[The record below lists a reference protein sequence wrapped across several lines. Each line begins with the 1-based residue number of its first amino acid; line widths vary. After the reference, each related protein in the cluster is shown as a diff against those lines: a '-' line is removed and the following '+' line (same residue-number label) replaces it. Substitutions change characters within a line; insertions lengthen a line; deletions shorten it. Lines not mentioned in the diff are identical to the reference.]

1 MKNKAKNM
9 IKQIIFDLDGVL
21 IDSRGLHFKSFNEAL
36 KITCPD
42 FAITKEE
49 HLSTYDGLPTTRKL
63 ELLTENKGLP
73 KELYNKIWEKKQEIT
88 LGLMYDYYEDRKLIL
103 ILDKLR
109 EKGIRM
115 SVASNSV
122 RDSIITALHYK
133 KVLHFF
139 DHIVSNQDVIQPKPS
154 PEMYYKIMIQSGIH
168 SRNTL
173 ILEDSNTGREAV
185 LNSGAH
191 LGAIKDPEDLT
202 YEKIMNYINKIET
215 KPYEKT
221 KWEGGDMNVLIPMA
235 GAGSRFEQAGY
246 SFPKPLI
253 DVKGKP
259 MIQTVVESLNI
270 NANYIFI
277 VQKSHYDKYS
287 LQHTLNLI
295 APNCKIIQVD
305 GITEGAACTTL
316 LAKDYINS
324 DKPLLIANSDQYLD
338 WNSNQFMYSMIG
350 DEIDGG
356 ILTFPSCHPKWSY
369 AKLCK
374 DGFIMEVAEKK
385 VISNNATVGVYYFRK
400 GTDYVAGA
408 EQMIEKNLRTNNE
421 FYVCPVYN
429 ECIHNGGNYKIFD
442 IEESSMWGL
451 GTPEDLSHFL
461 QNYET
466 NSPQRQLQRS

>member
-1 MKNKAKNM
+1 M

-21 IDSRGLHFKSFNEAL
+21 INSRELHFESFNEA
-36 KITCPD
+36 INSVCPNYS
-42 FAITKEE
+42 ITKEE

-63 ELLTENKGLP
+63 ELLTENRGLP
-73 KELYNKIWEKKQEIT
+73 KNLYKEIWEKKQKIT
-88 LGLMYDYYEDRKLIL
+88 LEMMKTYKKDEKLNLIL
-103 ILDKLR
+103 GKLR
-109 EKGIRM
+109 QKGIKM
-115 SVASNSV
+115 SIASNSIRESV
-122 RDSIITALHYK
+122 ISALHHK
-133 KVLHFF
+133 EILHYFE
-139 DHIVSNQDVIQPKPS
+139 HVMSNQDVLKAKPN
-154 PEMYYKIMIQSGIH
+154 PEMYYRIMVQSGIP
-168 SRNTL
+168 SRHTL
-173 ILEDSNTGREAV
+173 ILEDSNKGREAV

-191 LGAIKDPEDLT
+191 LCPIKNPDDLT
-202 YEKIMNYINKIET
+202 YEKIMNHINKIEN
-215 KPYEKT
+215 KPYQKT

-259 MIQTVVESLNI
+259 MIQTVVDSLNI

-295 APNCKIIQVD
+295 APNCKIIQVN

-316 LAKDYINS
+316 LAKDYINNEN
-324 DKPLLIANSDQYLD
+324 PLLIANSDQYLD
-338 WNSNQFMYSMIG
+338 WDSNQFMYSMIG
-350 DEIDGG
+350 DKIDGG

-374 DGFIMEVAEKK
+374 DGFVAQVAEKK
-385 VISNNATVGVYYFRK
+385 VISEHATVGVYYFRN
-400 GTDYVAGA
+400 GADYVAGA
-408 EQMIEKNLRTNNE
+408 EQMIKKNIRTNNE

-429 ECIHNGGNYKIFD
+429 ECIHNGGNYKIFN

-461 QNYET
+461 QNHET
-466 NSPQRQLQRS
+466 NRPQRELQRS

>member
-1 MKNKAKNM
+1 M
-9 IKQIIFDLDGVL
+9 INQIIFDLDGVL
-21 IDSRGLHFKSFNEAL
+21 INSRELHFESFNGA
-36 KITCPD
+36 INNVCPSYS
-42 FAITKEE
+42 ITKEE

-73 KELYNKIWEKKQEIT
+73 KNLYKEIWEKKQRIT
-88 LGLMYDYYEDRKLIL
+88 LAMMETYQKDEKLDLMLGKL
-103 ILDKLR
+103 KQ
-109 EKGIRM
+109 KGIRM

-122 RDSIITALHYK
+122 RESIITALYHK
-133 KVLHFF
+133 KILHHF
-139 DHIVSNQDVIQPKPS
+139 DYIMSNQDVLKAKPS
-154 PEMYYKIMIQSGIH
+154 PEMYYRIMIQSGIP
-168 SRNTL
+168 SRHTL
-173 ILEDSNTGREAV
+173 ILEDSNKGREAV
-185 LNSGAH
+185 LNSGSH
-191 LGAIKDPEDLT
+191 LGPIKNPDDLT
-202 YEKIMNYINKIET
+202 YEKIMNYINEIES

-270 NANYIFI
+270 NANYTFI
-277 VQKSHYDKYS
+277 VQKSHYEKYS

-305 GITEGAACTTL
+305 GMTEGAACTTL
-316 LAKDYINS
+316 LAKEHINN

-338 WNSNQFMYSMIG
+338 WDSNQFMYSMIG
-350 DEIDGG
+350 DKIDGG

-374 DGFIMEVAEKK
+374 DGLVTEVAEKK
-385 VISNNATVGVYYFRK
+385 VISEHATVGVYYFKK
-400 GTDYVAGA
+400 GSDYVTGA
-408 EQMIEKNLRTNNE
+408 EQMIKKNIRTNDE

-429 ECIHNGGNYKIFD
+429 QCILNEGKYKIFSVK
-442 IEESSMWGL
+442 EESMWGL
-451 GTPEDLSHFL
+451 GTPEDLTYFINKH
-461 QNYET
+461 ET
-466 NSPQRQLQRS
+466 NSTQRQLQGSK